1 MGTLLKSR
9 IFWVAAVA
17 TVLLGLY
24 ALLGFVAA
32 PRLIRSQAIEY
43 VDATYGRKLQIG
55 EVRVNPFKLQIEVRD
70 VSLPDI
76 DQQPMVGFR
85 RFFADFE
92 VSSLWNRAFTF
103 KDIVLDRLA
112 VRAVIR
118 PDGAMNLGDLAPPA
132 TVPRKADEAEEP
144 LPSLW
149 IQSLVVSDGRA
160 DYIDRARAT
169 VYRHRFAPIA
179 FQLKDFRTSPDGGS
193 SA

>member
-1 MGTLLKSR
+1 MRCSGSWR
-9 IFWVAAVA
+9 RHA
-17 TVLLGLY
+17 
-24 ALLGFVAA
+24 
-32 PRLIRSQAIEY
+32 LIRSQAIEY

-76 DQQPMVGFR
+76 DQRPMVGFR
-85 RFFADFE
+85 SLLRRFRGLFALE
-92 VSSLWNRAFTF
+92 SRLHF
-103 KDIVLDRLA
+103 KDIVSDRPA

-132 TVPRKADEAEEP
+132 TAPRKADEAEEP

-160 DYIDRARAT
+160 DYIDRARA
-169 VYRHRFAPIA
+169 
-179 FQLKDFRTSPDGGS
+179 DGLS
-193 SA
+193 STDSRRSLSS

>member
-1 MGTLLKSR
+1 M
-9 IFWVAAVA
+9 
-17 TVLLGLY
+17 
-24 ALLGFVAA
+24 
-32 PRLIRSQAIEY
+32 
-43 VDATYGRKLQIG
+43 
-55 EVRVNPFKLQIEVRD
+55 NPFKLQIEVRD

-169 VYRHRFAPIA
+169 CLSAPIRA
-179 FQLKDFRTSPDGGS
+179 DRFPAEGFSNVTGRWGVRLEGTQRAGN
-193 SA
+193 AV